1 MAYKNKQ
8 VAKDMSIRNLIG
20 ISGVSIRTL
29 TSADG
34 STAYDPDNPNEEL
47 FLDIPLSE
55 LQTYNDLESELID
68 KFADEYIEDLEMRKA
83 LGVSAPAE
91 RPSIDWQAWKLQ
103 KLLKARTRA
112 ELDKAYG
119 RLSSHDQKMAEKYY
133 LFMRA
138 KLSA

>member
-1 MAYKNKQ
+1 MYMNKQ
-8 VAKDMSIRNLIG
+8 VQKDMSVRNLVG
-20 ISGVSIRTL
+20 TSGVSIRTL

-47 FLDIPLSE
+47 FLEIPLSE
-55 LQTYNDLESELID
+55 LQAYNDLESELID
-68 KFADEYIEDLEMRKA
+68 RFADEYIEDLEMRKA

-91 RPSIDWQAWKLQ
+91 RPSVDWQAWKLQ
-103 KLLKARTRA
+103 KLLQARTRA

-133 LFMRA
+133 NFMRER
-138 KLSA
+138 LSA

>member
-1 MAYKNKQ
+1 MAYMNKM
-8 VAKDMSIRNLIG
+8 VARDMSVRNLVG
-20 ISGVSIRTL
+20 TSGVSIRTL

-34 STAYDPDNPNEEL
+34 STAYTGDPNEVL
-47 FLDIPLSE
+47 YLDIPLE
-55 LQTYNDLESELID
+55 DLQTYNDLESELID
-68 KFADEYIEDLEMRKA
+68 RFADEYIEDMEMRRA

-91 RPSIDWQAWKLQ
+91 RPSVDWQAWKLQ

-133 LFMRA
+133 TFMRA

>member
-1 MAYKNKQ
+1 MYMNKS
-8 VAKDMSIRNLIG
+8 VARDMSVRNLVG
-20 ISGVSIRTL
+20 TSGVSIRTL

-47 FLDIPLSE
+47 FLEIPLSE
-55 LQTYNDLESELID
+55 LQAYNDLESELID
-68 KFADEYIEDLEMRKA
+68 RFADEYIEDLEMRKA

-91 RPSIDWQAWKLQ
+91 RPSVDWQAWKLQ
-103 KLLKARTRA
+103 KLLQARTRA

-133 LFMRA
+133 NFMRER
-138 KLSA
+138 LSA